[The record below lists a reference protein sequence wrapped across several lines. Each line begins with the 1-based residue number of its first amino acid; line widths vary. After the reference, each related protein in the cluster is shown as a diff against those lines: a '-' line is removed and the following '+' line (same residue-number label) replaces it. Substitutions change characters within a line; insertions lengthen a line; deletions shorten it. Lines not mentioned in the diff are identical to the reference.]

1 MILGNFIRAKSLVMR
16 ERMAFLWILVRGL
29 EIFSFSLGGGDFW
42 TSMCIECTVVT
53 FQRNTHELNK
63 GQCQF

>member
-29 EIFSFSLGGGDFW
+29 EIFSFSLGGGGFLD
-42 TSMCIECTVVT
+42 INVY
-53 FQRNTHELNK
+53 
-63 GQCQF
+63 